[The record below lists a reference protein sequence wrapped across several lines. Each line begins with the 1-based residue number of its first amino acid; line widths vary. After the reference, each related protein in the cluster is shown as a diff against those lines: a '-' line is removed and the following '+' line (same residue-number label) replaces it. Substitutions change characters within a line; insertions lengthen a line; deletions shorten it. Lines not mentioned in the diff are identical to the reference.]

1 MWRACMLEDRTVAI
15 IGAGNMAEAL
25 LRGLLGR
32 GVAGPPRCIVANRS
46 NDERLARLARE
57 WGVRTTRDKAL
68 LMDDGEIVILAV
80 KPPDM
85 TTVLGEIAPHANAR
99 HLVISVAAGVPIGVL
114 EHHLGRVP
122 AVRTMPNTSAAVQAS
137 VTAVSS
143 GRFASHEHLAIV
155 REIFEAVG
163 WVTVVPESFLD
174 VVTAV
179 SGSGPAY
186 IYMLA
191 EAMVEAGER
200 AGLPSD
206 VARVMVAH
214 TVLGAGKMLA
224 ETGDAPEAL
233 RRRVTSPGGT
243 TMAGVKALEEGGV
256 REAVHAAI
264 VRAIRRARELAGA
277 PVRNPR

>member
-1 MWRACMLEDRTVAI
+1 MLEGRTVGM

-25 LRGLLGR
+25 LRGLLGT
-32 GVAGPPRCIVANRS
+32 GVVHPARCIVTNRS

-68 LMDDGEIVILAV
+68 LMSDGEVIILAV

-85 TTVLGEIAPHANAR
+85 PTVLDEIAPHVHPR
-99 HLVISVAAGVPIGVL
+99 HLVISVAAGVPIEVL
-114 EHHLGRVP
+114 EHHLVSVP
-122 AVRTMPNTSAAVQAS
+122 VVRTMPNTSTAVRAS
-137 VTAVSS
+137 VTAIAS
-143 GRFASHEHLAIV
+143 GRLAGDDHLAIV

-163 WVTVVPESFLD
+163 WVTVLPEPFLD
-174 VVTAV
+174 VVTAL

-186 IYMLA
+186 VYMLA

-206 VARVMVAH
+206 VARAMVAY

-243 TMAGVKALEEGGV
+243 TMAGVQALEEGGV
-256 REAVHAAI
+256 REAVHTAI
-264 VRAIRRARELAGA
+264 VRATRRARELRGA
-277 PVRNPR
+277 SVRSPS